1 MVRCPACFANF
12 RLLFC
17 AMTCDPNQAQFITPT
32 INGKLVESITYTL
45 TDHMADTFFNSCKV
59 I

>member
-1 MVRCPACFANF
+1 
-12 RLLFC
+12 
-17 AMTCDPNQAQFITPT
+17 MTCDPNQAQFITPT

-59 I
+59 ILYLTLKIFIYIKT